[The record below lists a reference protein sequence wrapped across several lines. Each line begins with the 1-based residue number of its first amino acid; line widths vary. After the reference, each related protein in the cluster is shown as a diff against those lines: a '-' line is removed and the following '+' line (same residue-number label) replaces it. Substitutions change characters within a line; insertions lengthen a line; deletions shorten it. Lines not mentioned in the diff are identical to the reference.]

1 VKLDKGI
8 ENAGQFAPVW
18 ISGEMTVKAA
28 TKNFYLVDG
37 SAGIDVG
44 YSLQASL
51 VVPYKK

>member
-1 VKLDKGI
+1 LFKGI
-8 ENAGQFAPVW
+8 GNTGRFAPVW
-18 ISGEMTVKAA
+18 VSGEMTVKVAA
-28 TKNFYLVDG
+28 KNPYLVDG